1 MNWLQV
7 VDATCFFMYNYCIV
21 TNTMI
26 ELNKT
31 YTFECPASFG
41 TLSQERVDKLF
52 TDGRRAS
59 GFLELQLEEWFE
71 GLVFEDGKGY
81 DHRYKYMK
89 ELFDAKCFT
98 KGGAKFC
105 PSVML
110 GAGRSVDEEKLWEHA
125 TDMIYIFC
133 DVVEFPKVR
142 VVFKRGSDLTQYT
155 KGSIPFKD
163 RNVLFA

>member
-1 MNWLQV
+1 
-7 VDATCFFMYNYCIV
+7 
-21 TNTMI
+21 MI
-26 ELNKT
+26 ELNKV
-31 YTFECPASFG
+31 YNFECPASFG
-41 TLSQERVDKLF
+41 TLSQERVNKLF

-81 DHRYKYMK
+81 DHRYKHMK

-125 TDMIYIFC
+125 TNMIYIFC

>member
-1 MNWLQV
+1 
-7 VDATCFFMYNYCIV
+7 
-21 TNTMI
+21 MI
-26 ELNKT
+26 ELDKV
-31 YTFECPASFG
+31 YEFECPASFG
-41 TLSQERVDKLF
+41 TLSQELVYKLL

-59 GFLELQLEEWFE
+59 GFLEQQLAKWFPD
-71 GLVFEDGKGY
+71 LTFEDGKGY
-81 DHRYKYMK
+81 DHVDTEGKQY
-89 ELFDAKCFT
+89 DAKCFT

-110 GAGRSVDEEKLWEHA
+110 GAGRSVDQNKLWEHA
-125 TDMIYIFC
+125 NDMIYIFC

-142 VVFKRGSDLTQYT
+142 VIFKRGSDLTKYT